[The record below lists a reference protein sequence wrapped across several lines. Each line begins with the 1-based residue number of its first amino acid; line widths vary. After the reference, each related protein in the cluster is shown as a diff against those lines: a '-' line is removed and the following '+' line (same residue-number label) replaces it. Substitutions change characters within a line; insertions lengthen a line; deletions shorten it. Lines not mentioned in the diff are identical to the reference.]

1 MKRITSIIVLTVLL
15 THLIGFYVYFVVRQG
30 QIRQEMRESIGSL
43 PDEEFET
50 FVFTPAEYNKVKV
63 NDSEVKIDGKMYD
76 HSAPKF
82 ENGKVILF
90 ARHDKDEDNL
100 ISFISNIVKSS
111 KEDKKPAPSQLLS
124 FFSLTFLSPH
134 QLTFTVSQ
142 DKIQSFDCYSS
153 NLLTQYFPVESPPPR
168 L

>member
-1 MKRITSIIVLTVLL
+1 VLTILL

-50 FVFTPAEYNKVKV
+50 FVFTVEEYQKIKV
-63 NDSEVKIDGKMYD
+63 NGFEVKIDGKMYD
-76 HSAPKF
+76 HSTPKF
-82 ENGKVILF
+82 ENGKVTLF
-90 ARHDKDEDNL
+90 ARHDKDEDDL
-100 ISFISNIVKSS
+100 ISFITKIVNSS
-111 KEDKKPAPSQLLS
+111 DQDKKPVPSQLLS
-124 FFSLTFLSPH
+124 FFNLTFLSPQ
-134 QLTFTVSQ
+134 QLTFVIQQ

-153 NLLTQYFPVESPPPR
+153 NLLTQYFPVESPPPQ

>member
-1 MKRITSIIVLTVLL
+1 MKKITSIIVLVVLL

-50 FVFTPAEYNKVKV
+50 FVFTLEEYQKIKV
-63 NDSEVKIDGKMYD
+63 DGFEVKIDGKMYD

-90 ARHDKDEDNL
+90 ARHDKDEDDL
-100 ISFISNIVKSS
+100 ISFITNIINSAD
-111 KEDKKPAPSQLLS
+111 EDKKPVPSQLLS
-124 FFSLTFLSPH
+124 FFSLTFLSPY

-142 DKIQSFDCYSS
+142 DEIQLFDCYHS
-153 NLLTQYFPVESPPPR
+153 NLLTQYFLVESPPPR

>member
-1 MKRITSIIVLTVLL
+1 MKKITSIIVLTILL

-50 FVFTPAEYNKVKV
+50 FVFTVEEYQKIKV
-63 NDSEVKIDGKMYD
+63 NGFEVKIDGKMYD
-76 HSAPKF
+76 HSTPKF
-82 ENGKVILF
+82 ENGKVTLF
-90 ARHDKDEDNL
+90 ARHDKDEDDL
-100 ISFISNIVKSS
+100 ISFITKIVNSS
-111 KEDKKPAPSQLLS
+111 DQDKKPVPSQLLS
-124 FFSLTFLSPH
+124 FFNLTFLSPQ
-134 QLTFTVSQ
+134 QLTFVIQQ

-153 NLLTQYFPVESPPPR
+153 NLLTQYFPVESPPPQ

>member
-1 MKRITSIIVLTVLL
+1 MLTILL

-50 FVFTPAEYNKVKV
+50 FVFTVEEYQKIKV
-63 NDSEVKIDGKMYD
+63 NGFEVKIDGKMYD
-76 HSAPKF
+76 HSTPKF
-82 ENGKVILF
+82 ENGKVTLF
-90 ARHDKDEDNL
+90 ARHDKDEDDL
-100 ISFISNIVKSS
+100 ISFITKIVNSS
-111 KEDKKPAPSQLLS
+111 DQDKKPVPSQLLS
-124 FFSLTFLSPH
+124 FFNLTFLSPQ
-134 QLTFTVSQ
+134 QLTFVIQQ

-153 NLLTQYFPVESPPPR
+153 NLLTQYFPVESPPPQ